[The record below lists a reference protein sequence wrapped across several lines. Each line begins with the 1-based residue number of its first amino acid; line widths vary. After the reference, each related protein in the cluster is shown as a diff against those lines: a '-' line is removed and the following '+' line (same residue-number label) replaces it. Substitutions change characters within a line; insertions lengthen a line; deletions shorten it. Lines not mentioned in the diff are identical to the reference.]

1 MIKHGRRNLLCMHS
15 TAYTAPT
22 TDSARE
28 VIVKH
33 LMTKHYAQVKSD
45 TRETINKFDTFFSF
59 DHLISIEKKSDWYS
73 NH

>member
-1 MIKHGRRNLLCMHS
+1 VINVAEGICYVCTRL
-15 TAYTAPT
+15 YTAPT

-59 DHLISIEKKSDWYS
+59 DHLISIEKKERLVF
-73 NH
+73 